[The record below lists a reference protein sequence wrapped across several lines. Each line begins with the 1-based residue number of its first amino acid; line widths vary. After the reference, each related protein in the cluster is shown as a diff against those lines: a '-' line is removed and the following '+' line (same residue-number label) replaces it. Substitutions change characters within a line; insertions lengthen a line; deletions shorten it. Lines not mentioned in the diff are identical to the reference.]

1 MQKQERLMIKQLGSK
16 LNMKENLPKYGR
28 FMSAVYLEYSM
39 IQLAM
44 NLYTFQERTREYAS
58 SDPYVKEAFDAIQ
71 KFTGC
76 YVLDKNYSNRK
87 ADRKVI
93 HEIRSRITAKMRILT
108 SYTDA
113 LQIYE
118 YILNRL
124 EFSYEIVEEELDL
137 EAYARKIFQYLFQDN
152 DKMVVN
158 SKIQMVVA
166 QLPVRITRN
175 RFYDILNESL
185 KIYTGSECST
195 VDDFAETI
203 RACSGLYKPEGFE
216 TEYPRLVQ
224 ILHSL
229 EQLDYRNLSQ
239 EDWEASMEQL
249 ADTAAYI
256 EEMVTDYL
264 MLEEIVN
271 ELYAVMTAGIYVDE
285 ETKEMGYA
293 AKVLECVLEAMANDT
308 PISEVAEDC
317 FFALE
322 GAPEA
327 LSEKLMQ
334 GEGALFDV
342 WSGEQELLKEM
353 DLLEEYAD
361 LNLISKLLCNS
372 IFIDLK
378 PDSLE
383 PEIADSIYINQVRD
397 KLVEEFSRSFESQD
411 KLINRA
417 RMAMVLGNVP
427 VFFNSQQEI
436 SDYLSYALEHCNNSS
451 EQKAVTAIIDEMM
464 ELDE

>member
-1 MQKQERLMIKQLGSK
+1 MQKQERLVIKQIGSK
-16 LNMKENLPKYGR
+16 LNMKENLPKYGI
-28 FMSAVYLEYSM
+28 FMSSTYLEYSM

-44 NLYTFQERTREYAS
+44 NLYTFQEHIMECAS
-58 SDPYVKEAFDAIQ
+58 SDPYVGEVFDVVQ
-71 KFTGC
+71 KFTGR
-76 YVLDKNYSNRK
+76 YILDKSYDNRK
-87 ADRKVI
+87 ADRKDI

-124 EFSYEIVEEELDL
+124 EYSYEIVDEEMDV

-166 QLPVRITRN
+166 QLPVRITKS

-216 TEYPRLVQ
+216 TEYPELFQ
-224 ILHSL
+224 TLSSL
-229 EQLDYRNLSQ
+229 EQLDYRDLSR
-239 EDWEASMEQL
+239 EDWNTSMKQL
-249 ADTAAYI
+249 ADTANYI
-256 EEMVTDYL
+256 ENLVTDYL

-271 ELYAVMTAGIYVDE
+271 DLYAVMTAGIYVDE
-285 ETKEMGYA
+285 ETKKMGYA

-327 LSEKLMQ
+327 LSERLMQ

-342 WSGEQELLKEM
+342 WSGEQELLKEL

-378 PDSLE
+378 PDALE

-397 KLVEEFSRSFESQD
+397 KLVEEFGRSFESRD

-436 SDYLSYALEHCNNSS
+436 SDYLNYALEHCNNNS
-451 EQKAVTAIIDEMM
+451 ELKAVTAIIDEMM
-464 ELDE
+464 ESDG